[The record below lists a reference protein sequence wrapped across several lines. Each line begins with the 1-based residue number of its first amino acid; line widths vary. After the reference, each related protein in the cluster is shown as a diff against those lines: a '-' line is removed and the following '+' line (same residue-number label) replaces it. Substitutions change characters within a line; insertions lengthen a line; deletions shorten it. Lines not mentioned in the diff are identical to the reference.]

1 LRRENYWKASSK
13 NLNKRSKFAQI
24 PSQFMNTVTNS
35 LLSIVVP
42 LYNEEDN
49 VVLLTQKIR
58 ESLSGYSYQIVYVDD
73 FSTDKTRKAI
83 KGMDDPKVHLIELKK
98 NYGQSLALAAGI
110 DYAEGEYIIT
120 MDGDLQN
127 DPSDIPQMLGHAVND
142 DYDVVTGIRQKRKD
156 SPIKKIPSKIANFLV
171 RRVTQLNI
179 KDNGCA
185 LKVFTKD
192 IAKGLNLYGEMHRF
206 ITLLAHLEGAQIKQV
221 PVKHHA
227 RHAGVSK
234 YGLERVFKVVA
245 DMMLLLFIR
254 KYFQRPIHLFGIFG
268 VLLIIL
274 GIFINI
280 YLLIVKLGFGEDI
293 GSRPLLIFGM
303 MFILGGIQLF
313 TIGIVMELLIRTY
326 YESQQKRPYRVKK
339 ITIGDGKA
347 A

>member
-1 LRRENYWKASSK
+1 MTPITDA
-13 NLNKRSKFAQI
+13 
-24 PSQFMNTVTNS
+24 

-42 LYNEEDN
+42 LYNEEEN
-49 VVLLTQKIR
+49 VSLLTQKIHG
-58 ESLSGYSYQIVYVDD
+58 SLSGYNYQIIYVDD
-73 FSTDKTRKAI
+73 FSKDGTRKKIDALN
-83 KGMDDPKVHLIELKK
+83 DDTVHLVTLKK

-110 DYAEGEYIIT
+110 DYAEGEFIIT

-127 DPSDIPQMLGHAVND
+127 DPADIPKMLEYAVSGE
-142 DYDVVTGIRQKRKD
+142 YDVVTGIRQKRKD
-156 SPIKKIPSKIANFLV
+156 SLIKKIPSKIANFLV
-171 RRVTQLNI
+171 RRVTKLDI

-185 LKVFTKD
+185 LKVFSRD
-192 IAKGLNLYGEMHRF
+192 IAKDLNLYGEMHRF

-254 KYFQRPIHLFGIFG
+254 KYFQRPIHLFGILG

-274 GIFINI
+274 GLLINI

-293 GSRPLLIFGM
+293 GTRPLLMFGM
-303 MFILGGIQLF
+303 MFILAGIQLF

-326 YESQQKRPYRVKK
+326 YESQKKRPYRIKN
-339 ITIGDGKA
+339 ISIGGKTS
-347 A
+347 

>member
-1 LRRENYWKASSK
+1 
-13 NLNKRSKFAQI
+13 
-24 PSQFMNTVTNS
+24 MNTVTDS

-49 VVLLTQKIR
+49 VVLLTEKIN
-58 ESLSGYSYQIVYVDD
+58 ESLDGYNYQIIYVDD
-73 FSTDKTRKAI
+73 FSTDKTRQKV
-83 KGMDDPKVHLIELKK
+83 KEMNDKKVHLIELKK

-127 DPSDIPQMLGHAVND
+127 DPSDIPQMLSFAITEE
-142 DYDVVTGIRQKRKD
+142 YDVVTGIRQKRKD
-156 SPIKKIPSKIANFLV
+156 SLVKKIPSKIANFLV
-171 RRVTQLNI
+171 RRVTKLDI

-192 IAKGLNLYGEMHRF
+192 IAKSLNLYGEMHRF

-268 VLLIIL
+268 VLLVIL

-280 YLLIVKLGFGEDI
+280 YLLIVKLGFDQDI
-293 GSRPLLIFGM
+293 GTRPLLIFGM
-303 MFILGGIQLF
+303 MFIVGGIQLF

-326 YESQQKRPYRVKK
+326 YESQQKRPYRIKK
-339 ITIGDGKA
+339 ISIGDGKA

>member
-1 LRRENYWKASSK
+1 MHITTTA
-13 NLNKRSKFAQI
+13 
-24 PSQFMNTVTNS
+24 

-49 VVLLTQKIR
+49 VSLLTQRIH
-58 ESLSGYSYQIVYVDD
+58 ESLTGYNYEIIYVDD
-73 FSTDKTRKAI
+73 FSKDQTLKVVKNL
-83 KGMDDPKVHLIELKK
+83 KDPKVHLLALKK
-98 NYGQSLALAAGI
+98 NYGQSLALAAGL
-110 DYAEGEYIIT
+110 DYAKGEYIIT

-127 DPSDIPQMLGHAVND
+127 DPSDIPQMLTYAVSGE
-142 DYDVVTGIRQKRKD
+142 YDVVTGIRQKRKD
-156 SPIKKIPSKIANFLV
+156 SLLKKIPSKIANFLV
-171 RRVTQLNI
+171 RRVTKLDI

-185 LKVFTKD
+185 LKIFTRD
-192 IAKGLNLYGEMHRF
+192 IAKDLNLYGEMHRF

-268 VLLIIL
+268 FLLIIL
-274 GIFINI
+274 GFLINI
-280 YLLIVKLGFGEDI
+280 YLLIVKLMGEDI
-293 GSRPLLIFGM
+293 GNRPLLIFGL
-303 MFILGGIQLF
+303 MFILAGIQLF

-326 YESQQKRPYRVKK
+326 YESQNKRPYRIKN
-339 ITIGDGKA
+339 ISIGDQPA
-347 A
+347 

>member
-1 LRRENYWKASSK
+1 MS
-13 NLNKRSKFAQI
+13 
-24 PSQFMNTVTNS
+24 TVTDS

-49 VVLLTQKIR
+49 VVLLTQKIN
-58 ESLSGYSYQIVYVDD
+58 ESLEGYNYQIVYVDD
-73 FSTDKTRKAI
+73 FSTDKTRI
-83 KGMDDPKVHLIELKK
+83 KVKEMDDKRVHLIELKK

-127 DPSDIPQMLGHAVND
+127 DPSDIPGMLEYAIGEE
-142 DYDVVTGIRQKRKD
+142 YDLVTGIRQKRKD
-156 SPIKKIPSKIANFLV
+156 SLVKKIPSKIANFLV
-171 RRVTQLNI
+171 RRVTKLDI

-185 LKVFTKD
+185 LKVFTRD
-192 IAKGLNLYGEMHRF
+192 IAKSLNLYGEMHRF

-254 KYFQRPIHLFGIFG
+254 
-268 VLLIIL
+268 
-274 GIFINI
+274 
-280 YLLIVKLGFGEDI
+280 
-293 GSRPLLIFGM
+293 
-303 MFILGGIQLF
+303 
-313 TIGIVMELLIRTY
+313 
-326 YESQQKRPYRVKK
+326 
-339 ITIGDGKA
+339 
-347 A
+347 

>member
-1 LRRENYWKASSK
+1 MS
-13 NLNKRSKFAQI
+13 I
-24 PSQFMNTVTNS
+24 VTQD

-42 LYNEEDN
+42 MYNEQDN
-49 VVLLTQKIR
+49 VVLLTEKIH
-58 ESLSGYSYQIVYVDD
+58 ESLEGYNYQIIYIDD
-73 FSTDKTRKAI
+73 FSKDDTRKVI
-83 KGMDDPKVHLIELKK
+83 KEMQDDKVHLIELKK

-127 DPSDIPQMLGHAVND
+127 DPSDIPHMLSYAVD
-142 DYDVVTGIRQKRKD
+142 GEFDLITGIRQKRKD
-156 SPIKKIPSKIANFLV
+156 SLVKKIPSKIANFLV
-171 RRVTQLNI
+171 RRVTQLDI

-185 LKVFTKD
+185 LKVFSRD

-227 RHAGVSK
+227 RHSGVSK

-254 KYFQRPIHLFGIFG
+254 KYFQRPIHLFGILG
-268 VLLIIL
+268 VLLVIL
-274 GIFINI
+274 GIGINI
-280 YLLIVKLGFGEDI
+280 FLLIVKFGFNQDI
-293 GSRPLLIFGM
+293 GNRPLLIFGM
-303 MFILGGIQLF
+303 LFILGGIQLF

-326 YESQQKRPYRVKK
+326 YESQQKRPYRIKRVS
-339 ITIGDGKA
+339 IGDREKA

>member
-1 LRRENYWKASSK
+1 MD
-13 NLNKRSKFAQI
+13 I
-24 PSQFMNTVTNS
+24 VTPE

-42 LYNEEDN
+42 LYNEEEN
-49 VVLLTQKIR
+49 VALLTQKIH
-58 ESLSGYSYQIVYVDD
+58 ESLSGYSYQIVYIDD
-73 FSTDKTRKAI
+73 FSTDRTKQVVKDM
-83 KGMDDPKVHLIELKK
+83 GDDKVHLLELKK
-98 NYGQSLALAAGI
+98 NYGQSLALAAGL
-110 DYAEGEYIIT
+110 DYASGEYIIT

-127 DPSDIPQMLGHAVND
+127 DPSDIPQMLSFAIND
-142 DYDVVTGIRQKRKD
+142 EYDVVTGIRQKRKD
-156 SPIKKIPSKIANFLV
+156 SLVKKIPSKIANFLV
-171 RRVTQLNI
+171 RRVTKLDI

-185 LKVFTKD
+185 LKVFNKS
-192 IAKGLNLYGEMHRF
+192 IAKDLNLYGEMHRF

-268 VLLIIL
+268 FLMILLGVL
-274 GIFINI
+274 INI

-293 GSRPLLIFGM
+293 GTRPLLMFGM
-303 MFILGGIQLF
+303 MFILAGIQLF

-326 YESQQKRPYRVKK
+326 YESQKKRPYRIKK
-339 ITIGDGKA
+339 VSVGGKTE
-347 A
+347 

>member
-1 LRRENYWKASSK
+1 MS
-13 NLNKRSKFAQI
+13 
-24 PSQFMNTVTNS
+24 TVTDS

-49 VVLLTQKIR
+49 VVLLTQKIN
-58 ESLSGYSYQIVYVDD
+58 ESLEGYNYQIVYVDD
-73 FSTDKTRKAI
+73 FSTDKTRIRVKE
-83 KGMDDPKVHLIELKK
+83 MDDRRVHLIELKK

-110 DYAEGEYIIT
+110 DYAEGEFIIT

-127 DPSDIPQMLGHAVND
+127 DPSDIPNMLQYAITEE
-142 DYDVVTGIRQKRKD
+142 YDVVTGIRQKRKD
-156 SPIKKIPSKIANFLV
+156 SLVKKIPSKIANFLV
-171 RRVTQLNI
+171 RRVTKLDI

-192 IAKGLNLYGEMHRF
+192 IAKSLNLYGEMHRF

-268 VLLIIL
+268 VLLVIL
-274 GIFINI
+274 GVLINI
-280 YLLIVKLGFGEDI
+280 YLLIVKLGFDQDI
-293 GSRPLLIFGM
+293 GTRPLLIFGM
-303 MFILGGIQLF
+303 MFIVGGIQLF

-326 YESQQKRPYRVKK
+326 YESQQKRPYRIKK
-339 ITIGDGKA
+339 ISIGDGKA

>member
-1 LRRENYWKASSK
+1 MD
-13 NLNKRSKFAQI
+13 I
-24 PSQFMNTVTNS
+24 ITPS

-49 VVLLTQKIR
+49 AVLLTEKIH
-58 ESLSGYSYQIVYVDD
+58 ESLMGYTYQIIYIDD
-73 FSTDKTRKAI
+73 FSTDRTKQVVKEMR
-83 KGMDDPKVHLIELKK
+83 DEKVHLIELKK

-127 DPSDIPQMLGHAVND
+127 DPSDIPEMLSYAVKGEFD
-142 DYDVVTGIRQKRKD
+142 LITGIRQKRKD
-156 SPIKKIPSKIANFLV
+156 SLVKKIPSKIANFLV
-171 RRVTQLNI
+171 RRVTKLDI

-192 IAKGLNLYGEMHRF
+192 IAKDLNLYGEMHRF

-268 VLLIIL
+268 FLMILLGVLV
-274 GIFINI
+274 NM
-280 YLLIVKLGFGEDI
+280 YLLVVKIGFGEDI
-293 GSRPLLIFGM
+293 GTRPLLMFGM
-303 MFILGGIQLF
+303 MFILAGIQLF

-326 YESQQKRPYRVKK
+326 YESQNKRPYRIKK
-339 ITIGDGKA
+339 VSIGGTVQ
-347 A
+347 

>member
-1 LRRENYWKASSK
+1 M
-13 NLNKRSKFAQI
+13 QPI
-24 PSQFMNTVTNS
+24 TDS

-42 LYNEEDN
+42 LYNEEEN
-49 VVLLTQKIR
+49 VVLLTQKIH
-58 ESLSGYSYQIVYVDD
+58 ESLVGYQYQIIYIDD
-73 FSTDKTRKAI
+73 FSKDNTRKVV
-83 KGMDDPKVHLIELKK
+83 KNMNDDLVHLIELKK
-98 NYGQSLALAAGI
+98 NYGQSLALAAGL

-127 DPSDIPQMLGHAVND
+127 DPSDIPQMLNYAVND

-156 SPIKKIPSKIANFLV
+156 SLVKKIPSKIANFLV
-171 RRVTQLNI
+171 RRVTKLDI

-185 LKVFTKD
+185 LKIFTKE
-192 IAKGLNLYGEMHRF
+192 IAKDLNLYGEMHRF

-268 VLLIIL
+268 FLMILL
-274 GIFINI
+274 GVFINI
-280 YLLIVKLGFGEDI
+280 YLLIVKYGFGEDI
-293 GSRPLLIFGM
+293 GTRPLLIFGL
-303 MFILGGIQLF
+303 MFILAGIQLF

-326 YESQQKRPYRVKK
+326 YESQKKRPYRIKK
-339 ITIGDGKA
+339 VTIGDGVA
-347 A
+347 

>member
-1 LRRENYWKASSK
+1 MHY
-13 NLNKRSKFAQI
+13 
-24 PSQFMNTVTNS
+24 MNPITDS

-49 VVLLTQKIR
+49 VVLLTQKIH
-58 ESLSGYSYQIVYVDD
+58 ESLAGYQYQIIFVDD
-73 FSTDKTRKAI
+73 FSTDGTRKVV
-83 KGMDDPKVHLIELKK
+83 KGTKDDKVHLVVLKK

-127 DPSDIPQMLGHAVND
+127 DPSDIPQMLEHAVND

-156 SPIKKIPSKIANFLV
+156 SLVKKIPSKIANFLV
-171 RRVTQLNI
+171 RRVTKLDI

-192 IAKGLNLYGEMHRF
+192 IAKELNLYGEMHRF
-206 ITLLAHLEGAQIKQV
+206 ITLLAHLEGGQIKQV

-254 KYFQRPIHLFGIFG
+254 KYFQRPIHLFGIIG
-268 VLLIIL
+268 VLMIIL
-274 GIFINI
+274 GTVINM
-280 YLLIVKLGFGEDI
+280 YLLILKFGLGEDI
-293 GSRPLLIFGM
+293 GTRPLLVFGM
-303 MFILGGIQLF
+303 MLILAGIQLF

-326 YESQQKRPYRVKK
+326 YESQNKRPYRIKNIVVGGN
-339 ITIGDGKA
+339 IS
-347 A
+347 

>member
-1 LRRENYWKASSK
+1 MD
-13 NLNKRSKFAQI
+13 I
-24 PSQFMNTVTNS
+24 VTPS
-35 LLSIVVP
+35 LLSVVVP
-42 LYNEEDN
+42 LYNEEKN
-49 VVLLTQKIR
+49 VVLLTQKIH
-58 ESLSGYSYQIVYVDD
+58 ESLPGYNYQIIYIDD
-73 FSTDKTRKAI
+73 FSTDGTKKVV
-83 KGMDDPKVHLIELKK
+83 KGMKDPKVHLIELKK

-127 DPSDIPQMLGHAVND
+127 DPSDIPQMLSYAVND
-142 DYDVVTGIRQKRKD
+142 DYDLVTGIRQKRKD
-156 SPIKKIPSKIANFLV
+156 SLVKKIPSKIANYMV
-171 RRVTQLNI
+171 RRVTKLDI

-192 IAKGLNLYGEMHRF
+192 IAKDLNLYGEMHRF

-268 VLLIIL
+268 FLLIIL
-274 GIFINI
+274 GILINI
-280 YLLIVKLGFGEDI
+280 YLLLVKFGLGEDI
-293 GSRPLLIFGM
+293 GNRPLLIFGM
-303 MFILGGIQLF
+303 MFILAGIQLF

-326 YESQQKRPYRVKK
+326 YESQQKRPYRIKK
-339 ITIGDGKA
+339 VSIGGQSA
-347 A
+347 

>member
-1 LRRENYWKASSK
+1 MS
-13 NLNKRSKFAQI
+13 
-24 PSQFMNTVTNS
+24 TVTDS

-49 VVLLTQKIR
+49 VVLLTQKIN
-58 ESLSGYSYQIVYVDD
+58 ESLEGYHYQIVYVDD
-73 FSTDKTRKAI
+73 FSTDKIRI
-83 KGMDDPKVHLIELKK
+83 KVKEMDDKNVHLIELKK

-127 DPSDIPQMLGHAVND
+127 DPSDIPQMLEYAITEE
-142 DYDVVTGIRQKRKD
+142 YDLVTGIRQKRKD
-156 SPIKKIPSKIANFLV
+156 SQVKKIPSKIANFLV
-171 RRVTQLNI
+171 RRVTKLDI

-192 IAKGLNLYGEMHRF
+192 IAKSLNLYGEMHRF
-206 ITLLAHLEGAQIKQV
+206 ITLLAYLEGAQIKQV

-268 VLLIIL
+268 VLLVIL
-274 GIFINI
+274 GILINV
-280 YLLIVKLGFGEDI
+280 YLLIVKLGFGQDI
-293 GSRPLLIFGM
+293 GTRPLLIFGM
-303 MFILGGIQLF
+303 MFIVGGIQLF

-326 YESQQKRPYRVKK
+326 YESQQKRPYRIKK
-339 ITIGDGKA
+339 ISIGDGKA

>member
-1 LRRENYWKASSK
+1 MA
-13 NLNKRSKFAQI
+13 AI
-24 PSQFMNTVTNS
+24 TDA

-42 LYNEEDN
+42 LYNEEEN
-49 VVLLTQKIR
+49 VTLLTQKIH
-58 ESLSGYSYQIVYVDD
+58 ESLSGYNYQIIYVDD
-73 FSTDKTRKAI
+73 FSKDDTRRKVS
-83 KGMDDPKVHLIELKK
+83 GLNDERVHLIALKK

-127 DPSDIPQMLGHAVND
+127 DPSDIPKMLEYAVSGE
-142 DYDVVTGIRQKRKD
+142 YDVVTGIRQKRKD
-156 SPIKKIPSKIANFLV
+156 SLIKKIPSKIANFLV
-171 RRVTQLNI
+171 RRVTKLDI

-192 IAKGLNLYGEMHRF
+192 IAKELNLYGEMHRF

-221 PVKHHA
+221 PVNHHA

-254 KYFQRPIHLFGIFG
+254 KYFQRPIHLFGILG

-274 GIFINI
+274 GILINI
-280 YLLIVKLGFGEDI
+280 YLLVIKVGMGEDI
-293 GSRPLLIFGM
+293 GTRPLLMFGM
-303 MFILGGIQLF
+303 MFILAGIQLF

-326 YESQQKRPYRVKK
+326 YESQKKRPYRIKN
-339 ITIGDGKA
+339 ISIGGRTA
-347 A
+347 

>member
-1 LRRENYWKASSK
+1 MDIITS
-13 NLNKRSKFAQI
+13 
-24 PSQFMNTVTNS
+24 S

-42 LYNEEDN
+42 LYNEQDN
-49 VVLLTQKIR
+49 AILLTQKIH
-58 ESLSGYSYQIVYVDD
+58 ESLAGYNYQIIYIDD
-73 FSTDKTRKAI
+73 FSTDNTKQVV
-83 KGMDDPKVHLIELKK
+83 KGMKDDKVHLIELKK

-127 DPSDIPQMLGHAVND
+127 DPSDIPEMLTYAVEGE
-142 DYDVVTGIRQKRKD
+142 YDLITGIRQKRKD
-156 SPIKKIPSKIANFLV
+156 SLVKKIPSKIANFLV
-171 RRVTQLNI
+171 RRVTKLDI

-192 IAKGLNLYGEMHRF
+192 IAKDLNLYGEMHRF

-227 RHAGVSK
+227 RNAGVSK

-254 KYFQRPIHLFGIFG
+254 KYFQRPIHLFGILGFLMILLG
-268 VLLIIL
+268 VL
-274 GIFINI
+274 INM
-280 YLLIVKLGFGEDI
+280 YLLVVKLGLGEDI
-293 GSRPLLIFGM
+293 GTRPLLMFGM
-303 MFILGGIQLF
+303 MFILAGIQLF

-326 YESQQKRPYRVKK
+326 YESQKKRPYRIKK
-339 ITIGDGKA
+339 ISVGDTPQ
-347 A
+347 

>member
-1 LRRENYWKASSK
+1 MT
-13 NLNKRSKFAQI
+13 
-24 PSQFMNTVTNS
+24 PVTNA

-49 VVLLTQKIR
+49 VALLTEKIH
-58 ESLSGYSYQIVYVDD
+58 ESLVGYEYQIIYIDD
-73 FSTDKTRKAI
+73 FSTDRTRKTV
-83 KGMDDPKVHLIELKK
+83 KGLQDKKVHLIELKK
-98 NYGQSLALAAGI
+98 NYGQSLALAAGL
-110 DYAEGEYIIT
+110 DYAKGEYIIT
-120 MDGDLQN
+120 MDGDMQN
-127 DPSDIPQMLGHAVND
+127 DPSDIPHMLKHAVED

-156 SPIKKIPSKIANFLV
+156 SQVKKIPSKIANFLV
-171 RRVTQLNI
+171 RRVTKLDI

-192 IAKGLNLYGEMHRF
+192 IAKDLNLYGEMHRF
-206 ITLLAHLEGAQIKQV
+206 INLLAYLEGAQIKQV

-227 RHAGVSK
+227 RHSGVSK

-268 VLLIIL
+268 FLLILI

-280 YLLIVKLGFGEDI
+280 YLLFVKLYLGQDI
-293 GSRPLLIFGM
+293 GTRPLLIFGL
-303 MFILGGIQLF
+303 MFILAGIQLF

-326 YESQQKRPYRVKK
+326 YESQNKRPYRIKK
-339 ITIGDGKA
+339 VTVGGQVS
-347 A
+347 

>member
-1 LRRENYWKASSK
+1 MARITDA
-13 NLNKRSKFAQI
+13 F
-24 PSQFMNTVTNS
+24 
-35 LLSIVVP
+35 LSIVVP
-42 LYNEEDN
+42 LYNEEEN
-49 VVLLTQKIR
+49 VALLTEKIHG
-58 ESLSGYSYQIVYVDD
+58 SLQGFNYQIIYVDD
-73 FSTDKTRKAI
+73 FSKDGTRKVVKA
-83 KGMDDPKVHLIELKK
+83 MDDQLVHLIELKK

-110 DYAEGEYIIT
+110 DYATGEYIIT

-127 DPSDIPQMLGHAVND
+127 DPSDIPQMLEYAIVGE
-142 DYDVVTGIRQKRKD
+142 YDLITGIRQKRQD
-156 SPIKKIPSKIANFLV
+156 SLVKKIPSKIANFLV
-171 RRVTQLNI
+171 RRVTKLNI

-192 IAKGLNLYGEMHRF
+192 IAKGLNIYGEMHRF

-227 RHAGVSK
+227 RHAGQSK

-268 VLLIIL
+268 VLLILL
-274 GIFINI
+274 GVCIEL
-280 YLLIVKLGFGEDI
+280 YLLVVKFGFGQDI
-293 GSRPLLIFGM
+293 GTRPLLIFGM

-326 YESQQKRPYRVKK
+326 YESQSKRPYRIKK
-339 ITIGDGKA
+339 VSIGDGKA